1 MLCSCHCSGDQPF
14 LRCWLWASF
23 LKNLTTFI
31 LTSQYLLWSLLQL
44 GGSPILSILFLLFP
58 FSHSLRLAWPSSWRE
73 PLTLPFTVCGFCGT
87 LTHSTCERAPCMGDG
102 TWGNRLGTLKIGMGR
117 SQEPLDWLPSAVCQE
132 REDFWLSSGAGDEP
146 RSQAFR
152 CPYIFA
158 QWAGDLSLP
167 SSAFGD
173 LCRVKKPSRCLL
185 TF

>member
-1 MLCSCHCSGDQPF
+1 MDTRTQKTTQAQSFPPLAPAASCISGLPA
-14 LRCWLWASF
+14 ASA
-23 LKNLTTFI
+23 
-31 LTSQYLLWSLLQL
+31 S
-44 GGSPILSILFLLFP
+44 SPALFPSILFLLFP
-58 FSHSLRLAWPSSWRE
+58 FSPSLRLAWPCSWRE

-132 REDFWLSSGAGDEP
+132 REDFWLSSGAGDEH

-158 QWAGDLSLP
+158 QWAGDLYP
-167 SSAFGD
+167 SPVLHLGICAG
-173 LCRVKKPSRCLL
+173 
-185 TF
+185 